1 MSAIVLP
8 EIDIDVNRPQ
18 GQLLSLQ
25 KRFRGYVGGFGSGKT
40 YVGCIG
46 LCNAAYQVPGV
57 PQGYFAPTYSQIRDI
72 FYPTIEEVAEKM
84 GLTTKVKLGDHEVL
98 LLDHGRIRSRIIC
111 RSMDN
116 PSTIVG
122 FKIGR
127 ALVDELDVM
136 PMAKAELAWRKII
149 ARMRWQH
156 PGTPPPGFIQGQ
168 VDVTTTPEGFLFMHR
183 QFVQRI
189 REKPELSRLYGL
201 VQASTYENE
210 ALLPEGYIES
220 LLESYPAQL
229 VQAYLHGQFV
239 NMLHGTVYSHYDRA
253 RNRCGDAPQ
262 EGEPVHVGMDF
273 NVNKMAAIIHVTRNN
288 EPRAVG
294 EVVNRRDTPDMIQ
307 ALKERF
313 WTYDRARGDWVR
325 NRTITVYPD
334 ASGQN
339 TSSKNASQSDISLL
353 QAAGFQVVAP
363 SQNPPVRDRVLSM
376 NMMFCDNHDRAKYKV
391 NDDLCPTYA
400 ENLEQQAYNDN
411 GEPDKKSG
419 HDHTNDAG
427 GYYIH
432 NRFPVIKPV
441 SSFNL
446 GRAH

>member
-1 MSAIVLP
+1 MTREV
-8 EIDIDVNRPQ
+8 DIDVNRPQ
-18 GQLLSLQ
+18 GQLLALP

-40 YVGCIG
+40 FVGCIAQ
-46 LCNAAYQVPGV
+46 CNAGFLVPGV

-72 FYPTIEEVAEKM
+72 YYPTIEEVAEKM
-84 GLTTKVKLGDHEVL
+84 GLTVKIKTGDHEVL
-98 LLDHGRIRSRIIC
+98 VYDQGALRTRIIC

-127 ALVDELDVM
+127 AMVDELDVM

-149 ARMRWQH
+149 ARMRWQC
-156 PGTPPPGFIQGQ
+156 PGPTPPGFIQGQ
-168 VDVTTTPEGFLFMHR
+168 VDVTTTPEGFRFMHR
-183 QFVQRI
+183 QFVQRL

-239 NMLHGTVYSHYDRA
+239 NMLHGTVYSHYDRV
-253 RNRCGDAPQ
+253 RNRCGDHVE
-262 EGEPVHVGMDF
+262 EGEPVHIGMDF
-273 NVNKMAAIIHVTRNN
+273 NVNKMAGIIHVTRRN

-294 EVVNRRDTPDMIQ
+294 ELINLRDTPEMIQ
-307 ALKERF
+307 KIKERF

-325 NRTITVYPD
+325 GRTICVYPD
-334 ASGQN
+334 ASGQQ

-353 QAAGFQVVAP
+353 HAAGFQVFAP
-363 SQNPPVRDRVLSM
+363 TANPPVRDRVLSM
-376 NMMFCDNHDRAKYKV
+376 NMMFHNNHGQSRYLV

-411 GEPDKKSG
+411 GDPDKTAG
-419 HDHTNDAG
+419 QDHTNDAG

-432 NRFPVIKPV
+432 KNYPIIKPV
-441 SSFNL
+441 SSFSM

>member
-1 MSAIVLP
+1 MSVPA
-8 EIDIDVNRPQ
+8 IDIDVNRPQ
-18 GQLLSLQ
+18 GQLLSLP

-46 LCNAAYQVPGV
+46 LCNAAYLVPGV

-98 LLDHGRIRSRIIC
+98 LLDGGRVRSRIIC

-149 ARMRWQH
+149 ARMRWQG
-156 PGTPPPGFIQGQ
+156 PIPAPPGFIQGQ

-189 REKPELSRLYGL
+189 REKPELQRLYGL

-239 NMLHGTVYSHYDRA
+239 NMLHGTVYSHYDRVK
-253 RNRCGDAPQ
+253 NRCGDHVE
-262 EGEPVHVGMDF
+262 EGEPIHVGMDF
-273 NVNKMAAIIHVTRNN
+273 NVNKMAAIIHVTRKN

-294 EVVNRRDTPDMIQ
+294 EIVNQRDTPAMIE
-307 ALKERF
+307 ALKQRY
-313 WTYDRARGDWVR
+313 WRYDRARGDWVR
-325 NRTITVYPD
+325 ERTICVYPD
-334 ASGQN
+334 ASGGSAS
-339 TSSKNASQSDISLL
+339 TKDASKSDISLL
-353 QAAGFQVVAP
+353 QAAGFQVIAP
-363 SQNPPVRDRVLSM
+363 AANPPVRDRVLSM
-376 NMMFCDNHDRAKYKV
+376 NMMFCDNNQRTRYKV
-391 NDDLCPTYA
+391 NDDLAPTYA

-427 GYYIH
+427 GYYIYSK
-432 NRFPVIKPV
+432 FPIIKPV
-441 SSFNL
+441 SSFHM

>member
-1 MSAIVLP
+1 MATPLP
-8 EIDIDVNRPQ
+8 SVDIDVNRPQ
-18 GQLLSLQ
+18 GTLLAMP
-25 KRFRGYVGGFGSGKT
+25 KRFRGFVGGFGSGKT

-46 LCNAAYQVPGV
+46 LCNAAYSYPGI

-72 FYPTIEEVAEKM
+72 FYPTVEEVAEKM
-84 GLTTKVKLGDHEVL
+84 RLQVRVKQGDHEVL
-98 LLDHGRIRSRIIC
+98 LLDRGAIRSRIIC

-127 ALVDELDVM
+127 ALVDELDIL
-136 PMAKAELAWRKII
+136 PLLKAEQAWNKII
-149 ARMRWQH
+149 ARMRWNG
-156 PGTPPPGFIQGQ
+156 PKGFTSQ
-168 VDVTTTPEGFLFMHR
+168 VDVTTTPEGFQFMHR
-183 QFVQRI
+183 RFVQRL

-201 VQASTYENE
+201 VHASTYENE

-239 NMLHGTVYSHYDRA
+239 NMLHGTVYSHYDRVK
-253 RNRCGDAPQ
+253 NRCGDHVE
-262 EGEPVHVGMDF
+262 EGEPVHIGMDF
-273 NVNKMAAIIHVTRNN
+273 NVNKMAAIVHVTRGN

-294 EVVNRRDTPDMIQ
+294 ELVNQRDTPAMIEAIKQ
-307 ALKERF
+307 RY
-313 WTYDRARGDWVR
+313 WRYDKARGDWVQTR
-325 NRTITVYPD
+325 SITVYPD
-334 ASGQN
+334 ASGA
-339 TSSKNASQSDISLL
+339 SSSTKDASKSDISLL
-353 QAAGFQVVAP
+353 QAAGFQVIAP
-363 SQNPPVRDRVLSM
+363 AANPPIRDRVLSM
-376 NMMFCDNHDRAKYKV
+376 NMMFCDNHQRTRYQV
-391 NDDLCPTYA
+391 NDDLAPNYA

-432 NRFPVIKPV
+432 NRFPIIKPTL
-441 SSFNL
+441 SFQM

>member
-1 MSAIVLP
+1 MAPGGDPVSENVIA
-8 EIDIDVNRPQ
+8 IDVNRPQ
-18 GQLLSLQ
+18 GKLLSMD

-40 YVGCIG
+40 YVGCIA
-46 LCNAAYQVPGV
+46 LCNAAYRYPGI

-72 FYPTIEEVAEKM
+72 FYPTMEEVAEKM
-84 GLTTKVKLGDHEVL
+84 GLTTKVKQGDHEVHL
-98 LLDHGRIRSRIIC
+98 IDRNGYLRSRIIC

-116 PSTIVG
+116 PATIVG

-136 PMAKAELAWRKII
+136 PVNKAELAWRKII
-149 ARMRWQH
+149 ARMRWQG
-156 PGTPPPGFIQGQ
+156 PNGFTSQ

-189 REKPELSRLYGL
+189 REKPELARLYGL
-201 VQASTYENE
+201 VQASTYENR
-210 ALLPEGYIES
+210 ALLPEGYIQS
-220 LLESYPAQL
+220 LEESYPPQL
-229 VQAYLHGQFV
+229 VKAYLHGEFV
-239 NMLHGTVYSHYDRA
+239 NMLHGTVYSHYDRV
-253 RNRCGDAPQ
+253 RNRCGDHVQ
-262 EGEPVHVGMDF
+262 DGEPIHVGMDF
-273 NVNKMAAIIHVTRNN
+273 NVNKMAAVVHVTRNN

-294 EVVNRRDTPDMIQ
+294 EIVNQRDTPAMIEAIKQ
-307 ALKERF
+307 RF
-313 WTYDRARGDWVR
+313 WRYDNARGDWVR
-325 NRTITVYPD
+325 QRGITVYPD

-339 TSSKNASQSDISLL
+339 TSSKNASLSDLDLL
-353 QAAGFQVVAP
+353 RAAGFQVIAP

-376 NMMFCDNHDRAKYKV
+376 NMMFLDNKQHARYQV
-391 NDDLCPTYA
+391 NDDLCPQYA

-432 NRFPVIKPV
+432 SRFPIIRPTATF
-441 SSFNL
+441 SM

>member
-1 MSAIVLP
+1 MSGIILP

-46 LCNAAYQVPGV
+46 LANAAYAVPGI

-72 FYPTIEEVAEKM
+72 FYPTMEEVAEKM
-84 GLTTKVKLGDHEVL
+84 GLQVKVKLGDHEVH
-98 LLDHGRIRSRIIC
+98 LLDRGYLRSRIIC

-116 PSTIVG
+116 PASIVG

-127 ALVDELDVM
+127 ALVDELDIL
-136 PMAKAELAWRKII
+136 PMHKAEQAWNKII
-149 ARMRWQH
+149 ARMRWQA
-156 PGTPPPGFIQGQ
+156 PNLPRDFILGQ
-168 VDVTTTPEGFLFMHR
+168 VDVTTTPEGFQFMHR
-183 QFVQRI
+183 RFVQRL

-210 ALLPEGYIES
+210 ALLPEGYIDS

-229 VQAYLHGQFV
+229 VRAYLHGDFV
-239 NMLHGTVYSHYDRA
+239 NMLHGTVYSHYDRVK
-253 RNRCGDAPQ
+253 NRCGDHPQ
-262 EGEPVHVGMDF
+262 EGEPVHIGMDF
-273 NVNKMAAIIHVTRNN
+273 NVNKMAGVVHITRNN

-294 EVVNRRDTPDMIQ
+294 EIINQRDTPAMIE
-307 ALKERF
+307 AIKARY
-313 WTYDRARGDWVR
+313 WSYDKARGDWIR
-325 NRTITVYPD
+325 SRTISVYPD
-334 ASGQN
+334 ASGAN
-339 TSSKNASQSDISLL
+339 TSSKDASRSDISLL
-353 QAAGFQVVAP
+353 QAAGFQVIAP
-363 SQNPPVRDRVLSM
+363 AANPPVRDRVLSM
-376 NMMFCDNHDRAKYKV
+376 NMMFCDNHQRTKYQV

-432 NRFPVIKPV
+432 SRFPIIRPV
-441 SSFNL
+441 SSFAM

>member
-1 MSAIVLP
+1 MSAIILP

-18 GQLLSLQ
+18 GQLLSLN

-46 LCNAAYQVPGV
+46 LCNAAYQYPSI

-98 LLDHGRIRSRIIC
+98 LLDHGRVRSRIIC

-116 PSTIVG
+116 PATIVG

-127 ALVDELDVM
+127 ALIDELDVM

-149 ARMRWQH
+149 ARMRWM
-156 PGTPPPGFIQGQ
+156 GPPGFTAQ

-183 QFVQRI
+183 QFVQRL
-189 REKPELSRLYGL
+189 REKPELNRLYGL

-239 NMLHGTVYSHYDRA
+239 NMLHGTVYSHYDRVK
-253 RNRCGDAPQ
+253 NRCGDYVQ
-262 EGEPVHVGMDF
+262 EGEPIHVGMDF
-273 NVNKMAAIIHVTRNN
+273 NVNKMAAVIHVTRNN

-294 EVVNRRDTPDMIQ
+294 EIVNRRDTPDMIE
-307 ALKERF
+307 ALRKQF
-313 WTYDRARGDWVR
+313 WRYDNARGDWVR
-325 NRTITVYPD
+325 ERQIIVYPD
-334 ASGQN
+334 ASGAN
-339 TSSKNASQSDISLL
+339 TSSKDASRSDIALL
-353 QAAGFQVVAP
+353 QSAGFSVVAP
-363 SQNPPVRDRVLSM
+363 AANPPVRDRVLSM
-376 NMMFCDNHDRAKYKV
+376 NMQFCDNKQRRHYQV

-432 NRFPVIKPV
+432 NRFPIIKPA
-441 SSFNL
+441 SSFQM

>member
-1 MSAIVLP
+1 MPAV
-8 EIDIDVNRPQ
+8 DIDVNRPQ
-18 GQLLSLQ
+18 GQLLSLH

-46 LCNAAYQVPGV
+46 LCNASYIVPGI

-84 GLTTKVKLGDHEVL
+84 GLQTRVKLGDHEVL
-98 LLDHGRIRSRIIC
+98 LLDSGRVRSRIIC

-149 ARMRWQH
+149 ARMRWQG
-156 PGTPPPGFIQGQ
+156 PIPAPPGFIQGQ

-189 REKPELSRLYGL
+189 REKPELQRLYGL

-239 NMLHGTVYSHYDRA
+239 NMLHGTVYSHYDRVK
-253 RNRCGDAPQ
+253 NRCGDHPQ
-262 EGEPVHVGMDF
+262 EGEPVHIGMDF
-273 NVNKMAAIIHVTRNN
+273 NVNKMAAVVHVTRGNA
-288 EPRAVG
+288 PRAVG
-294 EVVNRRDTPDMIQ
+294 EIVNRRDTPDMIQ
-307 ALKERF
+307 ALKEKF
-313 WTYDRARGDWVR
+313 WTYDRARGDWIR
-325 NRTITVYPD
+325 NREIWVYPD

-353 QAAGFQVVAP
+353 QAAGFRVNAP

-376 NMMFCDNHDRAKYKV
+376 NMAFCDNHQRRHYQV

-441 SSFNL
+441 SSFQL